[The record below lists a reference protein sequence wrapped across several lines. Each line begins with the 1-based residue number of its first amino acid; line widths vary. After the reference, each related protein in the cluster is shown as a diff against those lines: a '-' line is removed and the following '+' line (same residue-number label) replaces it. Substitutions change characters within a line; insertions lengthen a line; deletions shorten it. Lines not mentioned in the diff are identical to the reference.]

1 MYLVS
6 HTDAR
11 RARSEF
17 LDGQV
22 RMAGDHFEAVS
33 VKHLV
38 KIQGGHVGWLAG
50 MVSESRQLGIAAL
63 GGESEPV
70 VLDRQKAGAGSGIEE
85 TVGELVRH
93 GSRHELAK
101 EYGASLEVPANGAVG
116 AQCPAA

>member
-1 MYLVS
+1 VYLVS

-22 RMAGDHFEAVS
+22 RMASDHFEAVS

-38 KIQGGHVGWLAG
+38 EIQGGHVGRLAG
-50 MVSESRQLGIAAL
+50 MVSERRQFGIAAL

-70 VLDRQKAGAGSGIEE
+70 VLDRQKAGAGSGIDSP
-85 TVGELVRH
+85 RH
-93 GSRHELAK
+93 
-101 EYGASLEVPANGAVG
+101 PA
-116 AQCPAA
+116 